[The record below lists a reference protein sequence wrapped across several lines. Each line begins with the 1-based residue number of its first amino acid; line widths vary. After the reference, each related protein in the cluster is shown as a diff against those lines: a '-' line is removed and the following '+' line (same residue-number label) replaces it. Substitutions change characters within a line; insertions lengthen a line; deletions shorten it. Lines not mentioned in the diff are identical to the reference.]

1 MMSNDSVD
9 VMDESFKRRHSVS
22 APSTLVSSPQLDM
35 QSNKFYET
43 VTQPGNCNLGIGYV
57 MKQEID
63 NSMYF
68 HQQSA
73 HQSSHLVQSLVGGDE
88 ARFGEL
94 LSEEPVRGGGGTLVS
109 DSDGSD
115 HQISQLRKLLEKN
128 LPHKVESFEQCATPL
143 QGFTDLRENMQRKS
157 VSMALTSFQ
166 GESCPV
172 TMGQKFGPSQV
183 NEQSVAT
190 AVSYFNR
197 ETQYPSVPVSPN
209 SRRNDFT
216 FQPIPTSSLD
226 SIVLSQDKST
236 INLNNSAL
244 NEMETNNPLN
254 EEANS
259 PIYQY
264 NQQSVAVGTSEPPSG
279 TNSPFLSPRETPTP
293 VNRSRND
300 SGQSSLS
307 YMRQTPYNIVDS
319 GVSSIASSPFI
330 SPQTTPIP
338 HRIRT
343 GSGHITRTGQNLRS
357 RHSSG
362 PGIPCFLRNM
372 SVDSIGQF
380 QSLPNGSIGD
390 HSWDRSFESS
400 RGGKM
405 LNAGRH
411 RHLSSPYSLNNQ
423 YVDEM
428 KNYFR
433 SQSVPAAREGFGEQQ
448 LQSVPENY
456 SISKHDEFDQSSS
469 PQAESS
475 GVMRRDVMVS
485 GMGASQTWNGQDGQ
499 ERRNITG
506 SLDITPES
514 DELQTAIEDLR
525 DFDNDYSCFE
535 QLMGTLSEP
544 AAVVSDLV

>member
-1 MMSNDSVD
+1 MNG
-9 VMDESFKRRHSVS
+9 SFKRRHSLS

-35 QSNKFYET
+35 QSNKFYGT
-43 VTQPGNCNLGIGYV
+43 VTQSDNCHLGIGYV
-57 MKQEID
+57 MKQETD
-63 NSMYF
+63 NSTMYC
-68 HQQSA
+68 HQHPG
-73 HQSSHLVQSLVGGDE
+73 HQSSHLVQSLEGDD
-88 ARFGEL
+88 ARFGEY
-94 LSEEPVRGGGGTLVS
+94 LSQEPVGEGTLIS
-109 DSDGSD
+109 DDGSD

-128 LPHKVESFEQCATPL
+128 LPQKGETFDSCPTPL
-143 QGFTDLRENMQRKS
+143 QGFSDLRENIQRNS
-157 VSMALTSFQ
+157 VSMGLAPGIQ
-166 GESCPV
+166 GETCPV
-172 TMGQKFGPSQV
+172 TMGQKFVPSQV
-183 NEQSVAT
+183 SESIALAT
-190 AVSYFNR
+190 VSYFNR

-209 SRRNDFT
+209 TRRNDFT

-226 SIVLSQDKST
+226 IVSSQDKSVV
-236 INLNNSAL
+236 NLNHSAQ
-244 NEMETNNPLN
+244 NKMETNHINDN
-254 EEANS
+254 TNS

-307 YMRQTPYNIVDS
+307 YMRQTPYTIVDS

-343 GSGHITRTGQNLRS
+343 GSGHITRTGSNLRS

-362 PGIPCFLRNM
+362 PGIPSFIRNM
-372 SVDSIGQF
+372 SIESIGHF
-380 QSLPNGSIGD
+380 QSLQNGVVGD
-390 HSWDRSFESS
+390 NGWDRAVESAAL

-411 RHLSSPYSLNNQ
+411 RHLSSPYSLNNH

-456 SISKHDEFDQSSS
+456 SISKHDEFDQSS
-469 PQAESS
+469 PNTESS
-475 GVMRRDVMVS
+475 SVMRRDVMVS
-485 GMGASQTWNGQDGQ
+485 GMGASQTWNQDTCQ
-499 ERRNITG
+499 ERRTITG

-544 AAVVSDLV
+544 VAVTSDLV